1 MEVIQ
6 QLIGRLHPV
15 VVHLPIGFIITGL
28 LLQWYDRKE
37 KQLTNI
43 IALVFLWGFIAA
55 IIACISGYCL
65 YLGEGY
71 AFDTVALH
79 LWSGVFTAL
88 FSLLMFLRLKEVF
101 EKNFLKRLP
110 IVMLSFSLLFLI
122 SITGHLG
129 GNITHGSDYLTE
141 PLPQNIKSFLGIR
154 VETYEMP
161 VLQEDNWEEAVL
173 YEDVVQP
180 ILNNKC
186 VSCHNPK
193 KDKGELQLDGENG
206 ILTGGENGA
215 VIKPSDPENSSLYT
229 RLVLP
234 LDHEDHMPPKD
245 KTQLTKEEIKIIKT
259 WIANSNN
266 FDKKIGELGL
276 QRELFAAFFPKTNKS
291 LYPKVRVA
299 EASKDSIVALKNKG
313 LHIEPISMDNNFLK
327 VSCTNS
333 PLFGDEDI
341 KSLAPV
347 IKQTVYLDLGDTKIT
362 DDVFEVISQFP
373 NLTVLKLDNTDITG
387 KGIEKLKGLEHLT
400 ILNLTDTGFKEEY
413 LSVLSSVKQLKTIYL
428 YNTPLAETNVDKI
441 IEGTHYNFGN
451 YKLPIMTTDT
461 IVY

>member
-37 KQLTNI
+37 NNLTNI

-55 IIACISGYCL
+55 TIACISGYFL

-88 FSLLMFLRLKEVF
+88 FSLLMFLRLKEVS
-101 EKNFLKRLP
+101 EKIFLKRLP

-141 PLPQNIKSFLGIR
+141 PLPQNIKTLLGIR
-154 VETYEMP
+154 SDTYEMP

-173 YEDVVQP
+173 YEEVVQP

-193 KDKGELQLDGENG
+193 KDKGELQLQEEKG
-206 ILTGGENGA
+206 ILKGGENGA
-215 VIKPSDPENSSLYT
+215 IIKTNDPENSSIYA

-245 KTQLTKEEIKIIKT
+245 KTQLTKEEIEIIKA
-259 WIANSNN
+259 WIANNN
-266 FDKKIGELGL
+266 DFDKKIGELGL
-276 QRELFAAFFPKTNKS
+276 QKELFTAFFPKTHKDI
-291 LYPKVRVA
+291 YPNITVA
-299 EASKDSIVALKNKG
+299 EASMDSIVSLKTKG
-313 LHIEPISMDNNFLK
+313 LHIEPISVDNNFLK
-327 VSCTNS
+327 VSCTNN
-333 PLFGDEDI
+333 PLFGDEDV
-341 KSLAPV
+341 KSLAP
-347 IKQTVYLDLGDTKIT
+347 ILKQTVYLDLGDTQIT
-362 DDVFEVISQFP
+362 DEVFDFISQFP
-373 NLTVLKLDNTDITG
+373 NLTVLKLDKTDISG
-387 KGIEKLKGLEHLT
+387 KHIEKLKNLEHLT
-400 ILNLTDTGFKEEY
+400 VLNLTGTSFKEEH
-413 LSVLSSVKQLKTIYL
+413 LSVLSAFKQLKTVYL
-428 YNTPLAETNVDKI
+428 YNTPLAENNIDKTI
-441 IEGTHYNFGN
+441 NETHYNFGN
-451 YKLPIMTTDT
+451 YKLPIRASDS
-461 IVY
+461 IIY